1 MTRWPSP
8 EGPKRPAS
16 QDDLDITSTASGI
29 VDVISN
35 GAVTY
40 AEILRT
46 LEPAKTMSVENIRV
60 IADQVADTDE
70 VVEMAIGELMKLMQT
85 ERSMSRAVH

>member
-1 MTRWPSP
+1 M
-8 EGPKRPAS
+8 
-16 QDDLDITSTASGI
+16 TSTASGI

-46 LEPAKTMSVENIRV
+46 LEAAKAMRVENIRV
-60 IADQVADTDE
+60 ITDQVTDTDE

-85 ERSMSRAVH
+85 ERSVSRAIH